1 MIVLYLIE
9 SYGSYVPYIVEIL
22 WFLCALYCRDLMVL
36 MCLIHFRFLYKHRH
50 SYGSYV
56 PYTLQI
62 LVILKV
68 LLYHDP

>member
-22 WFLCALYCRDLMVL
+22 WFL
-36 MCLIHFRFLYKHRH
+36 YKHRH

-56 PYTLQI
+56 SYTLQI
-62 LVILKV
+62 LM
-68 LLYHDP
+68 